1 MRPAPRRDGASPRD
15 PHLTG
20 GLEVWLTG
28 TPAELDAATAVLT
41 AAGRVVQHG
50 TRWPLTGA
58 DAGRHRLYLRLTV
71 AAGQQAPR
79 APDTERGALIDLD
92 TARANRRPA

>member
-1 MRPAPRRDGASPRD
+1 MTPAPRRDGASPRD

-28 TPAELDAATAVLT
+28 TLAELNAATAALA

-50 TRWPLTGA
+50 TRRPLTGA

-71 AAGQQAPR
+71 AAAKQPTR
-79 APDTERGALIDLD
+79 APDASRGALIDLD
-92 TARANRRPA
+92 SARAHRRPA